1 MKFDCRNVAS
11 KVTVLLKPLILIIW
25 YMILLV
31 VSSIAY
37 TEKAS
42 DVLEKI
48 STQFVEVPFGLISYS
63 EANYQQGN
71 TPISY
76 LWHDFS
82 GVSPA
87 HVILDL
93 LNKTIPGWENH
104 YRQGNN
110 GGNPSP
116 LNEWQKEQY
125 FNLFISFD
133 NFLESYLTKKSLS
146 LDSEMIDK
154 SVVTH
159 EFRKYVTENEIH
171 LPDSA
176 KQWIATSVVATSE
189 TENKTSLADTFLVL
203 VVLGVFGSLI
213 FLTKDLL
220 SSHDAN
226 SVLAYI
232 FRPVF
237 GMALSIA
244 VFIVAILAHSVMT
257 TAPLEDIRTETMYI
271 LGLGAGILADTAYN
285 YLKNKA
291 EQQFDE
297 ASQG

>member
-48 STQFVEVPFGLISYS
+48 STQFVEVPFGLISYD
-63 EANYQQGN
+63 EANYQPGN

-104 YRQGNN
+104 YQQGNSD
-110 GGNPSP
+110 GNPSP

-159 EFRKYVTENEIH
+159 EFRKYVTENEVH

-176 KQWIATSVVATSE
+176 KQWIANSVVATSE

-297 ASQG
+297 ARQG